1 MVRTEKELEDMFDE
15 IGHPEMVF
23 YDILVPEENDK
34 YGLLGPLDKES
45 PWYWI
50 PNIEGQVESIYRYI
64 ERVLSPLG
72 VNRESYLDYRGLER
86 AIVLSFENAYMH
98 GNKGW
103 NYAPISMK
111 ILQGENGFVVRIR
124 DYGFRDGDEIFD
136 YDLILNEGRFK
147 HQGVGFREMKDMP
160 QEFNLEGNG
169 SVINILV
176 KYRVDNIEEA

>member
-1 MVRTEKELEDMFDE
+1 MVRTEKQLEDMFEE
-15 IGHPEMVF
+15 IGNPEMVF
-23 YDILVPEENDK
+23 YDILVPEETEG
-34 YGLLGPLDKES
+34 YKEFERLVKGM

-50 PNIEGQVESIYRYI
+50 PNTEGQLESIYRYI

-72 VNRESYLDYRGLER
+72 VNPESYPDYRGLER

-98 GNKGW
+98 GNKRL
-103 NYAPISMK
+103 NYAPISIK
-111 ILQGENGFVVRIR
+111 VLQGENGFVIRIKDR
-124 DYGFRDGDEIFD
+124 GLRDGDEIFD
-136 YDLILNEGRFK
+136 YDLVLNEGRFK
-147 HQGVGFREMKDMP
+147 YLGQGFREMKDMP